1 MRLQTCLALGLF
13 IIALK
18 VRADEKLPVL
28 KVGDDMFSNVT
39 VIRVTPTDIYFT
51 YPGGMANA
59 KLKQLEPD
67 LQKHFHYSATNAIAV
82 EKNQIEANAQY
93 HAYLVSHPALPPSK
107 EDRPAPPPAAGRTRE
122 GLGSTALAGALS
134 RAQSENK
141 LVLLDFP
148 GSDWC
153 PWCIKFAH
161 DILSTDQFASYANA
175 KLVLLKVDFLRH
187 APQSDDLKRA
197 NAALAK
203 QFGVHGYP
211 TYVLLNTDGKE
222 LGRQAGYLKGGPNAF
237 IAKLEMFSRS

>member
-1 MRLQTCLALGLF
+1 
-13 IIALK
+13 
-18 VRADEKLPVL
+18 
-28 KVGDDMFSNVT
+28 
-39 VIRVTPTDIYFT
+39 
-51 YPGGMANA
+51 
-59 KLKQLEPD
+59 
-67 LQKHFHYSATNAIAV
+67 
-82 EKNQIEANAQY
+82 
-93 HAYLVSHPALPPSK
+93 
-107 EDRPAPPPAAGRTRE
+107 
-122 GLGSTALAGALS
+122 LS

-141 LVLLDFP
+141 LVLLDFT

-153 PWCIKFAH
+153 PWCIKFDH